1 MKTYSRVI
9 SNQVRFGYGYAE
21 IDGKLTYYAWH
32 GYPNRNDDY
41 ITYSKIN
48 KKEFNQIEKEY
59 PEEIEFMEKSI
70 QKGVI
75 KYNSKLGKVVKKVEE
90 HLKAREFVPYEQRF
104 HEKRAFNASKKE
116 IERYNSYWESLK
128 KYFNA
133 NFAPKYEL

>member
-59 PEEIEFMEKSI
+59 PEEICADRDMGDIFREKYVDHHQVLIEGWNVSI
-70 QKGVI
+70 INIKKG
-75 KYNSKLGKVVKKVEE
+75 E
-90 HLKAREFVPYEQRF
+90 
-104 HEKRAFNASKKE
+104 
-116 IERYNSYWESLK
+116 
-128 KYFNA
+128 
-133 NFAPKYEL
+133 